1 MAGYLQ
7 VRKPRPW
14 VPLEFSQEI
23 GLCGYQSIDP
33 LNWGVFVAAFRRNN
47 RAFRS
52 LDCLNMR
59 VTHVLVHC
67 EESVSV
73 FFAVFDNLRVF
84 HSLSTMRLFW
94 KLLREKNYL
103 ESSRDEFIATI
114 PAKPLLQEQN
124 TFFTP
129 LLVGQGSNAS
139 VIP

>member
-1 MAGYLQ
+1 
-7 VRKPRPW
+7 
-14 VPLEFSQEI
+14 
-23 GLCGYQSIDP
+23 
-33 LNWGVFVAAFRRNN
+33 
-47 RAFRS
+47 
-52 LDCLNMR
+52 MR